1 MFLCFSQ
8 NLNYAIGWTVVH
20 SLWQAFVITLI
31 VGVALLL
38 LQKKVAKI
46 RYLVANLGLWAI
58 LVAALVTFTLYYDF
72 SKQAGEF
79 VFIAD
84 VDENPLTITNNGV
97 EENTSIAQF
106 NDASIRGISWQGMK
120 KYCNQNMYLIVT
132 LWFIGVVIFILKI
145 LGSISY
151 VYYLKNRMNFPAD
164 EYWQE
169 TLDTM
174 REKLQITQ
182 YVDLVESALVRSP
195 MVIGHLKPMIL
206 FPIGAINRLNS
217 NEVEAILAHE
227 LAHVMRHD
235 YLFNILQNII
245 EALFYFHPAMWWLSS
260 QVRTERENCCDD
272 TAISICGNAM
282 TYAKSLVSVQEMAY
296 YSPQLAMAFAGNKGK
311 NQLLLRV
318 QRILNQPK
326 STINMMEKIA
336 STSVLLLVLVG
347 FVFGGNRLDNNS
359 ILFDN
364 SSLTSENTQNQDIKN
379 NQKSYLKYDNNGELD
394 SLPVDKHVA
403 DGNYSFVNNLY
414 DVDMTVKNQ
423 HVTAFK
429 INGLEVDK
437 KDMPKFEKMINELVT
452 NRSIKEDKESYSNE
466 DNSNEVYRNR
476 IVMVDADGIMSEM
489 LTDENEQR
497 IVLVHLPNQEPVS
510 ISFDSDRNSI
520 FIGGKKSNLKSL
532 EKLNWTIKNSA
543 LQPIKGMENMN
554 IQVEN
559 QFDEAYGM
567 FPPTQPPAPPT
578 AARAPVGCAPAAPP
592 APPAAPN
599 MTELLNELRER
610 SDELRNQGVT
620 ALRVAE
626 INREIAEARRD
637 LARKG
642 ANMNNIQGK
651 IDNIEAKIDNI
662 TAEME
667 NSEDGADEENNADDN
682 GNIGYHNSAT
692 FHDDGN
698 GGSVRKAERHDGDY
712 KEESKFDAWLVN
724 ELKKD
729 GYISNVKTYNYAW
742 NNRSMRV
749 AGKTVSDTHRAK
761 YAAMHKRMTG
771 NDLGKEFSITKNV
784 SER

>member
-38 LQKKVAKI
+38 LQKKVAKT
-46 RYLVANLGLWAI
+46 RYLMANIGLWAI
-58 LVAALVTFTLYYDF
+58 LAAALVTFTLYYDF
-72 SKQAGEF
+72 SKQPGEF
-79 VFIAD
+79 VFVPD
-84 VDENPLTITNNGV
+84 VEENALTITKNGV
-97 EENTSIAQF
+97 DNSASIPQL
-106 NDASIRGISWQGMK
+106 NDASIRGMSWKGMK
-120 KYCNQNMYLIVT
+120 DYCNQNMYLIVT
-132 LWFIGVVIFILKI
+132 LWFIGVVIFVLRI

-174 REKLQITQ
+174 RERLQLTK

-195 MVIGHLKPMIL
+195 MVVGHLKPMIL

-235 YLFNILQNII
+235 YLFNILQNVI
-245 EALFYFHPAMWWLSS
+245 EALFYFHPAVWWLSS

-272 TAISICGNAM
+272 VAISICGNAM

-364 SSLTSENTQNQDIKN
+364 NSFSSENTQNQNITN
-379 NQKSYLKYDNNGELD
+379 NKKSYLKYDNNGELD

-429 INGLEVDK
+429 INGLDVDK
-437 KDMPKFEKMINELVT
+437 KDMPKFQKMINELVS
-452 NRSIKEDKESYSNE
+452 NRKEEEENGSEENTDNGDES
-466 DNSNEVYRNR
+466 YRNR
-476 IVMVDADGIMSEM
+476 IVMVDDAGVMSEM
-489 LTDENEQR
+489 LTDKNGGS
-497 IVLVHLPNQEPVS
+497 IILVHRGNQEPIS
-510 ISFDSDRNSI
+510 ISLGADKKTPI
-520 FIGGKKSNLKSL
+520 IGGKKANLKAL
-532 EKLNWTIKNSA
+532 EKLGWTVKNKA
-543 LQPIKGMENMN
+543 LQPLKGMENMN

-559 QFDEAYGM
+559 KFDEAYGM
-567 FPPTQPPAPPT
+567 YPPK
-578 AARAPVGCAPAAPP
+578 APP
-592 APPAAPN
+592 APPKAPIGCVPPAPAAPN
-599 MTELLNELRER
+599 FNRRLDELRER
-610 SDELRNQGVT
+610 SDDLRNQGVT
-620 ALRVAE
+620 ALRVGE
-626 INREIAEARRD
+626 INRKIAEVRRD
-637 LARKG
+637 MARKG
-642 ANMNNIQGK
+642 TNFNTIQGK
-651 IDNIEAKIDNI
+651 IDDITGEIDDI
-662 TAEME
+662 TAELDS
-667 NSEDGADEENNADDN
+667 SEDGANDSDDN
-682 GNIGYHNSAT
+682 NGNVGYYNGASS
-692 FHDDGN
+692 HDDGN
-698 GGSVRKAERHDGDY
+698 GGSVRSAEHYDGEHKDAT
-712 KEESKFDAWLVN
+712 KFDAWLVS

-729 GYISNVKTYNYAW
+729 GYLTNTKTYNYAW

-749 AGKTVSDTHRAK
+749 AGKTVSDAHRAK
-761 YAAMHKRMTG
+761 YLAMHKKMTG
-771 NDLGKEFSITKNV
+771 SDLGQSFSITKNV
-784 SER
+784 SEH